1 MAERVV
7 VAVDL
12 DHSLAQLLHAAV
24 AWHNETLS
32 KDLQVTALTTAD
44 WRTQVFGGTDVE
56 EKQVAFFQSAQF
68 KSHVAAV
75 AGASEVLKPLRKY
88 FTLYAVTDR
97 PRVVEKATREW
108 LDEHFTGVFDKVLF
122 LDEDNKDEIVARKK
136 EIYDD
141 FKVKIVVGT
150 DAEQLAKS
158 SEDVE
163 HAVLV
168 GSVPWANAAASQSKA
183 RVAADWAAA
192 KGVFETLIEELK
204 LKPSEKVF
212 HGPKLSKYTDDQ
224 VTVSTRKPA
233 SFYAN
238 IINSKFVV
246 QKQETIR
253 LQASNNAIT
262 TAIQAAE
269 TVKQQQ
275 HAVVSK
281 ISTRSFYRKNKNGNG
296 FGQRVPKIEI
306 ELQKLAA
313 KA

>member
-1 MAERVV
+1 MTDRVTI
-7 VAVDL
+7 AVDL
-12 DHSLAQLLHAAV
+12 DHALAQLLHAAV

-32 KDLQVTALTTAD
+32 KDLRVDALTAAD
-44 WRTQVFGGTDVE
+44 WRRQLFGGADVE
-56 EKQVAFFQSAQF
+56 ETFLQSPQF

-97 PRVVEKATREW
+97 PRIVEKATREW
-108 LDEHFTGVFDKVLF
+108 LDEHFPGVFDKVLF
-122 LDEDNKDEIVARKK
+122 LDEDNKDELVARKK
-136 EIYDD
+136 EIYED
-141 FKVKIVVGT
+141 FKVKIAVGA
-150 DAEQLAKS
+150 DADLLAKS
-158 SEDVE
+158 TEEVD

-168 GSVPWANAAASQSKA
+168 GSVPWGKEASPGKA
-183 RVAADWAAA
+183 LVAADWAAA
-192 KGVFETLIEELK
+192 KDVLEKLIQELN

-238 IINSKFVV
+238 IINSKFVI

-253 LQASNNAIT
+253 LHASNYAIA

-281 ISTRSFYRKNKNGNG
+281 ISTRSFYRKNKSGSG
-296 FGQRVPKIEI
+296 YAQRIPKIEI